1 MRKSLSPR
9 PVAACPL
16 SVQAAVLAMVLA
28 SGALVACGGGPGEE
42 PAEEHHDDE
51 HHGDEHQGD
60 EHHDDGPA
68 GVVEI
73 SAEAIERIDLATER
87 AAPRVLDGRRATTG
101 EVGFDETRLAHVTPR
116 VEGRL
121 VAVPAELGD
130 SVGRG
135 AVLAVLDSVEL
146 GEAKAAYL
154 RARARRE
161 VVGRAFERESSLFE
175 DQIVSEQRVLDAEA
189 ESREASADLAAAR
202 ERLRLLGLE
211 DPQIDAL
218 AWDDPEASRVTVR
231 SPFAG
236 RVVEREATLGELVD
250 PEHRMFTVADLS
262 TVWLWIDL
270 YERDLAHV
278 GVGDRVEVR
287 FDALPGET
295 HAGEVAYVADQL
307 DPESRTVRARVD
319 LPNPERRFKPGMFAR
334 VDLGGPAG
342 AAPEVLTVPR
352 EAVQRDGGASVVFV
366 RVGPRR
372 FEKRPVEIGRVTDGH
387 AEVLAGLAP
396 GDEVVTRGVF
406 LLQSEASADE
416 LGGGHHH

>member
-9 PVAACPL
+9 PVAAWL
-16 SVQAAVLAMVLA
+16 AAVLAI
-28 SGALVACGGGPGEE
+28 GALVACGGAGEE
-42 PAEEHHDDE
+42 PAEEHHDE
-51 HHGDEHQGD
+51 GHHED
-60 EHHDDGPA
+60 EHHDEGPA

-73 SAEAIERIDLATER
+73 SAEAIERIGLATER
-87 AAPRVLDGRRATTG
+87 AAPRALDGRRGTTG

-121 VAVPAELGD
+121 VAVPAELGH
-130 SVGRG
+130 SVARG

-161 VVGRAFERESSLFE
+161 VVARAFERESSLYE

-202 ERLRLLGLE
+202 ERLRLLGLDDGE
-211 DPQIDAL
+211 IDAL
-218 AWDDPEASRVTVR
+218 AWDDPEASRVAVR

-250 PEHRMFTVADLS
+250 PEHRLFTVADLS

-295 HAGEVAYVADQL
+295 HAGAVAYVADQL
-307 DPESRTVRARVD
+307 DPGSRTVRARVD

-352 EAVQRDGGASVVFV
+352 EAVQRDGGAAVVFV

-372 FEKRPVEIGRVTDGH
+372 FERRAVEIGRITDEH
-387 AEVLAGLAP
+387 AEVLAGLAA

-406 LLQSEASADE
+406 LLQSEASAE
-416 LGGGHHH
+416 SIGGHHH